1 MRCMLSSRKVIQLRK
16 KLNMR
21 DIHHA
26 TVRGG
31 SDHEVLLCMDDGTC
45 KVLKKDGTVRHS
57 GFGRWR
63 YE

>member
-1 MRCMLSSRKVIQLRK
+1 MRCMLSSRKVIRLRK
-16 KLNMR
+16 KLNMP

-31 SDHEVLLCMDDGTC
+31 SDHEVLLYMDDGTC
-45 KVLKKDGTVRHS
+45 KVLKKDGKIKS
-57 GFGRWR
+57 SGRWR